1 MRFKRIFNKLDR
13 TQLPSAVRRYMKMAQ
28 FRYTVEDFN
37 ENSLDWKQTK
47 CELSRFDRCLCEE
60 WDKAVE
66 AGHFRYKL
74 DIEETRIIGSKNYV
88 AQLNVKRAQERRKPD
103 SINTVNQPFSPATF
117 NFTKIKP
124 AEILFELVKEENDP
138 QQLCNGKAVGSTSV
152 DDTSKERHLVIINV
166 SPLEY
171 GHVLL
176 VPDVDACL
184 PQILTEHSIK
194 LSLEMMLLSKHRG
207 FRVGFNSLCAFASVN
222 HQHLH
227 AFYLDTELFI
237 ESAPVDHLCG
247 PLYELTCMVAPGF
260 AFQLHDTGVDKLSKI
275 LFQIADY
282 FQKNEIAHNL
292 YMTRGP
298 VFNEERQ
305 SDKRT
310 IRVFL
315 WPRKKFIGLKAEE
328 AFNVAL
334 VELAGH
340 LPVKVKDLF
349 YELDEEKIEST
360 IRDTLLD
367 ISEYENIKRDV
378 IKLCQK
384 LLS

>member
-1 MRFKRIFNKLDR
+1 
-13 TQLPSAVRRYMKMAQ
+13 MAQ
-28 FRYTVEDFN
+28 FRYTIEDFN

-88 AQLNVKRAQERRKPD
+88 AQLNIKRAQERRKPD
-103 SINTVNQPFSPATF
+103 SINTVNQPYNPATF

-124 AEILFELVKEENDP
+124 EEILFELVKEENGP
-138 QQLCNGKAVGSTSV
+138 QQLCNGKPVGSRSL
-152 DDTSKERHLVIINV
+152 DDTHKERHLVIINV

-247 PLYELTCMVAPGF
+247 PLYELTCMTAPGF

-298 VFNEERQ
+298 VFNKERQ
-305 SDKRT
+305 NDERT

-315 WPRKKFIGLKAEE
+315 WPRKKFIGSMWLKAEE

-367 ISEYENIKRDV
+367 KSEYENIKRDV